1 MVGGLPTSCLA
12 ASVYDT
18 KPVHLISTMH
28 TVCHAV
34 DVVRQYWRPEAGK
47 KVAVVTK
54 RLNIAYDYN
63 FSMGNVDINDQL
75 RGSYRPDAWRRNRK
89 WWWAIY
95 LWTIGTACTNAY
107 KIYTKVCDAHAVVK
121 ARRLTHLQFQCKSSS
136 VARRRARILQRQFR
150 ACVSLRAKSRRRPPQ
165 TPMRRR
171 RCRPLAATRS
181 RAGSR
186 RQAGTL
192 PSGPTGSRPQSIN

>member
-1 MVGGLPTSCLA
+1 VKQEEVTGKKVEEAKGTIKSYIRRFMVDGLPMFCLA

-63 FSMGNVDINDQL
+63 FGMGIL
-75 RGSYRPDAWRRNRK
+75 RGSYRPDA
-89 WWWAIY
+89 
-95 LWTIGTACTNAY
+95 
-107 KIYTKVCDAHAVVK
+107 
-121 ARRLTHLQFQCKSSS
+121 
-136 VARRRARILQRQFR
+136 
-150 ACVSLRAKSRRRPPQ
+150 
-165 TPMRRR
+165 
-171 RCRPLAATRS
+171 
-181 RAGSR
+181 
-186 RQAGTL
+186 
-192 PSGPTGSRPQSIN
+192 